1 MIYKTKDETR
11 KVFRTILNNLWAL
24 SNQDNDNN
32 TNTFFYYVNDI
43 MNYIAVGES
52 EFINLDNIQAIDP
65 DANEEDY
72 KMARS
77 MYYNTKELID
87 DLFAKM
93 DEQDNKANK
102 KSII

>member
-1 MIYKTKDETR
+1 MTYKTKDETR

-24 SNQDNDNN
+24 TNQDNNN
-32 TNTFFYYVNDI
+32 DTNTFFYYVNDI

-52 EFINLDNIQAIDP
+52 EFINLENIQAIDP

-72 KMARS
+72 QMARS

-102 KSII
+102 RQII

>member
-11 KVFRTILNNLWAL
+11 KVFRTILNNMWAL
-24 SNQDNDNN
+24 SNQDNDND
-32 TNTFFYYVNDI
+32 TSTFFYYVNDV

-52 EFINLDNIQAIDP
+52 EFVNLDNIQAIDP
-65 DANEEDY
+65 DANEDDY

-77 MYYNTKELID
+77 MYYNTKEMID

-102 KSII
+102 NRII

>member
-11 KVFRTILNNLWAL
+11 KVFRTILNNCWAL
-24 SNQDNDNN
+24 TNQDNNN
-32 TNTFFYYVNDI
+32 DTNTFFYYVNDI
-43 MNYIAVGES
+43 MNYIAVGEC
-52 EFINLDNIQAIDP
+52 EFVNLDNIQAIDP

-72 KMARS
+72 KMAKS